1 MLNVIIIF
9 LAIFIPAKASGDEI
23 AVVVNDSLNIKE
35 IDHDKLLDIYMLNIQ
50 KWEDGQ
56 KIILCDL
63 KNEIELKK
71 QFYKHLGKKS
81 YEFRK
86 IWIRAQLT
94 GEGDVPATFS
104 TEQAMIKKIES
115 TPGAIGYMS
124 AENVPGSAQV
134 IYRFTIK

>member
-1 MLNVIIIF
+1 MIIVLLSI
-9 LAIFIPAKASGDEI
+9 LIPAKASGDEI

-35 IDHDKLLDIYMLNIQ
+35 ITRAQLLDIYMLNIQ
-50 KWEDGQ
+50 RWENGK

-63 KNEIELKK
+63 KNENELKK
-71 QFYKHLGKKS
+71 QFYKHLGKRS

-86 IWIRAQLT
+86 LWIRAQLT

-124 AENVPGSAQV
+124 AGNVPGSAQV
-134 IYRFTIK
+134 IYRFRIK